1 MLEERFVLKDS
12 MGLHARPAAQL
23 MMALKDIQ
31 SAVTISGNGEQVDGK
46 DVIQILSLGC
56 VQGDQITFTA
66 EGPRGRCKTGG
77 GRSVHRV
84 YCMRRQTAAAVIYAG
99 RLL

>member
-46 DVIQILSLGC
+46 DVIQILSPGMCAGGSDHLY
-56 VQGDQITFTA
+56 
-66 EGPRGRCKTGG
+66 GG
-77 GRSVHRV
+77 G
-84 YCMRRQTAAAVIYAG
+84 AG
-99 RLL
+99 RREGHGSGPPCYEGTGLLTVRN

>member
-56 VQGDQITFTA
+56 VPVSYTHLENQYPQA
-66 EGPRGRCKTGG
+66 EWKR
-77 GRSVHRV
+77 
-84 YCMRRQTAAAVIYAG
+84 AG
-99 RLL
+99 IKHDENF

>member
-46 DVIQILSLGC
+46 DEEKAMEAV
-56 VQGDQITFTA
+56 
-66 EGPRGRCKTGG
+66 R
-77 GRSVHRV
+77 RV
-84 YCMRRQTAAAVIYAG
+84 MKELDC
-99 RLL
+99 

>member
-56 VQGDQITFTA
+56 V
-66 EGPRGRCKTGG
+66 
-77 GRSVHRV
+77 
-84 YCMRRQTAAAVIYAG
+84 
-99 RLL
+99 

>member
-56 VQGDQITFTA
+56 VQGGSDHLY
-66 EGPRGRCKTGG
+66 GG
-77 GRSVHRV
+77 G
-84 YCMRRQTAAAVIYAG
+84 AG
-99 RLL
+99 RREGHGSDPSGYEGTGLLTVRN

>member
-12 MGLHARPAAQL
+12 MGLHSRPAAQL

-66 EGPRGRCKTGG
+66 EGPDEEKAMEAVR
-77 GRSVHRV
+77 RV
-84 YCMRRQTAAAVIYAG
+84 MKELDC
-99 RLL
+99 